1 MDEIRCAIELRA
13 DDSRESPGRIVG
25 TLVTYGERASD
36 RPELFEAGSL
46 TWPDGGVVLNRQH
59 TRTAPVVRFA
69 PTVEGS
75 KVGIDQKLPDSSAG
89 RDAAVEIRA
98 GLFTGLSLE
107 FRAVTQS
114 FSGGIRRISKAI
126 LTGAALVDSP
136 SYAGSAVEVRAG
148 SDIRTDRAGR
158 RRVWL

>member
-1 MDEIRCAIELRA
+1 MDEIRCSIEFRE
-13 DDSRESPGRIVG
+13 DESRLSPGRIVG

-36 RPELFEAGSL
+36 RPEMFLPGSL
-46 TWPDGGVVLNRQH
+46 EWPERGIVLNRQH
-59 TRTAPVVRFA
+59 TRTAPVLRFS

-75 KVGIDQKLPDSSAG
+75 KVGIDQALPDSSAG

-126 LTGAALVDSP
+126 LTGAALVDSA
-136 SYAGSAVEVRAG
+136 SYSGSVVEVRT
-148 SDIRTDRAGR
+148 R
-158 RRVWL
+158 